1 MKRDPWV
8 PDEELCEKA
17 YAFVRDHIEMMT
29 YPPTLPEIAEAMGW
43 KAPSSALLVVKAME
57 ERGWITRS
65 QDRRRIIRLTR
76 GESNGQ
82 G

>member
-17 YAFVRDHIEMMT
+17 YEFIAGHIDKFM
-29 YPPTLPEIAEAMGW
+29 YAPTLPEIAYAMGW

-76 GESNGQ
+76 GETNGQ